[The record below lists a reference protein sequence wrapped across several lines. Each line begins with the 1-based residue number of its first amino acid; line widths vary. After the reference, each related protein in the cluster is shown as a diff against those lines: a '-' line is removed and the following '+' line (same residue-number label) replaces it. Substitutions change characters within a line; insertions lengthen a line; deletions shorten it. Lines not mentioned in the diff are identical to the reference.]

1 TLGDLEL
8 DALRLLEG
16 AVTLGLDGG
25 AVDEDVVTATVLGDE
40 AVALLRVEP
49 LDGSLCHVVHVLPGT
64 PLGRALCS
72 LHWCR
77 NASPHVSASGR
88 HHRDAMAARE
98 TCTGVCVPRVLR
110 KSNACNAC
118 QSGMTGRRSAS
129 TLDNSARPH
138 CGDQPVRALLHPR
151 RAARHGPVQSCGSP
165 S

>member
-1 TLGDLEL
+1 
-8 DALRLLEG
+8 
-16 AVTLGLDGG
+16 
-25 AVDEDVVTATVLGDE
+25 VLGDE

-118 QSGMTGRRSAS
+118 QSGMSGEDRAS
-129 TLDNSARPH
+129 TIGISVPAGASPELLVSRPD
-138 CGDQPVRALLHPR
+138 GVLPPVAGGRHRAHSPG
-151 RAARHGPVQSCGSP
+151 ASP
-165 S
+165 SLPARNASNWAPSSS